1 VVMNP
6 VRLVDRWLALPWR
19 GLIFVYRRLVSPV
32 LPGACRFEP
41 TCSCYADEA
50 LARWGF
56 FRGFGLAVWRIL
68 RCQPLS
74 KGGWDPV
81 PSPRSSAP
89 RRSLRRS
96 PPALGRRGI
105 RRLVATPRPPHHL
118 PIVAQTTRHHEEMT

>member
-1 VVMNP
+1 MNP

-19 GLIFVYRRLVSPV
+19 GLIFVYRRVVSPA

-68 RCQPLS
+68 RCQPFS

-81 PSPRSSAP
+81 PSPRGHRREP
-89 RRSLRRS
+89 RAERAS
-96 PPALGRRGI
+96 LGRRSI
-105 RRLVATPRPPHHL
+105 RRLVASSRPPHLL
-118 PIVAQTTRHHEEMT
+118 PVVAPVTRHHEEIT